1 MIPGLSK
8 NLTLK
13 EVYADNNHQLQ
24 NSYLSLELPWSYFPS
39 CVNKKG
45 RQRKKNELESEHT
58 MHFLNL

>member
-39 CVNKKG
+39 CVNKRG
-45 RQRKKNELESEHT
+45 RQRKKTSENQNI
-58 MHFLNL
+58 LCIS